1 MFTKQKLAIML
12 ALSVGAFSTEALAGQ
27 WDGVFVGLN
36 VGAARS
42 STKYQTGPDDRSWFK
57 NAQQTAGMW
66 AHGNQDEFRYSP
78 IGGFSLAYNHQID
91 SFVLGAELG
100 LNAIDAK
107 LDHEGTYKYTT
118 TASFY
123 NPFNYA
129 YQQKTSVKG
138 LYTLRGRAGYAFGD
152 SLLSVTGGL
161 AATSLTTGVGFHD
174 YADDSSPYSAAYTET
189 KRKIGWT
196 AGLTYQ
202 HMLPEDFV
210 LKTEFAYVDLGKAS
224 LSTPVTQDSDGAYI
238 SQMNLSSRARLN
250 VLTIGLEKKI

>member
-1 MFTKQKLAIML
+1 MFTKQRIAIIL
-12 ALSVGAFSTEALAGQ
+12 ALSAGMFSTEAFAGQ

-36 VGAARS
+36 AGAARS
-42 STKYQTGPDDRSWFK
+42 STKYQTGPDDSLWFK

-66 AHGNQDEFRYSP
+66 AHGDQDEFRYSP
-78 IGGFSLAYNHQID
+78 IGGLSLAYNHQID

-107 LDHEGTYKYTT
+107 LDHEGTYKYTAT
-118 TASFY
+118 NSFY
-123 NPFNYA
+123 NPYNYT
-129 YQQKTSVKG
+129 YRQKTSVKG
-138 LYTLRGRAGYAFGD
+138 LYTLRERAGYAFGD

-174 YADDSSPYSAAYTET
+174 YADDSSPFSASHTET

-196 AGLTYQ
+196 AGLAYQ
-202 HMLPEDFV
+202 HMLPDDFV

-224 LSTPVTQDSDGAYI
+224 FSTPITRDSDGLNEG
-238 SQMNLSSRARLN
+238 QMNFSSRARLN
-250 VLTIGLEKKI
+250 VLTIGLEKKF